1 MRRLASWMLVGSLA
15 VAILAWGLA
24 GPATAGEKIVLNV
37 VTAGDTNMHELQ
49 KDIFGPAFTKKF
61 PNVEINAV
69 GSGPGDPGSRVIF
82 QKLKS
87 EKDANVAK
95 YDIDVAIVHQSI
107 MPDMIKND
115 LLAKYGPEISTY
127 KMMTAANGK
136 NALGFNVEGYVMPMF
151 QSQVVLAYNPE
162 MVKTPPNTFEELV
175 AWIKANPKKFGYN
188 GVKGGMSGTGFV
200 TGWNYWKSGKYDQ
213 YAKGTYDKAAEAS
226 WPAAIKELKGLPV
239 TMTTGN
245 NDTLDK
251 LNRGE
256 IAMGP
261 VWVDMLINMKNEGRM
276 DPKIKMKL
284 ISPGLPGQPM
294 YLVVTK
300 KSANYEM
307 AKKFVEFITS
317 PEEQARVI
325 VERQGWLPGIDAKYV
340 MPEVGAKAKD
350 MIFGDLPSETL
361 EKYGLVFPQQEY
373 FKDLLTAYEEN

>member
-1 MRRLASWMLVGSLA
+1 LALFLWSGVGPVS
-15 VAILAWGLA
+15 
-24 GPATAGEKIVLNV
+24 
-37 VTAGDTNMHELQ
+37 AGDTNMHELQ
-49 KDIFGPAFTKKF
+49 KGIFGPAFSKQF

-87 EKDANVAK
+87 QKDANVAT

-107 MPDMIKND
+107 MPDMIKDD

-127 KMMTAANGK
+127 KLMTAANGK

-151 QSQVVLAYNPE
+151 QSQVVLAYNPD
-162 MVKTPPNTFEELV
+162 MVKNPPSTFEELV
-175 AWIKANPKKFGYN
+175 AWIKANPRKFGYN
-188 GVKGGMSGTGFV
+188 GVKGGMSGTAFT
-200 TGWNYWKSGKYDQ
+200 TGWVYWKTGKYDT
-213 YAKGTYDKAAEAS
+213 YATGSYDKGAQAG
-226 WPAAIKELKGLPV
+226 WPAAIKELKSLPV

-261 VWVDMLINMKNEGRM
+261 VWVDMLINMKNENRM

-284 ISPGLPGQPM
+284 IGPGLPGQPM

-300 KSANYEM
+300 KAAHYDM
-307 AKKFVEFITS
+307 AKKYVEFITS
-317 PEEQARVI
+317 PEQQARVV
-325 VERQGWLPGIDAKYV
+325 VERQGWLPGIDAKHV
-340 MPEVGAKAKD
+340 LPVVSAKAKE
-350 MIFGDLPSETL
+350 MLFGDVPPEAL
-361 EKYGLVFPQQEY
+361 EKFGLVFPQQQY